1 MKFDSIFYICLLLKI
16 LNKKINFLCL
26 LLLTSTTL
34 NQRLVKVCK
43 ITHKNMVKSGK
54 NDLKNIEKSG
64 KINIERSIIQYVKIC
79 YRKTYR
85 MEE

>member
-1 MKFDSIFYICLLLKI
+1 MCKNYLK
-16 LNKKINFLCL
+16 N
-26 LLLTSTTL
+26 T
-34 NQRLVKVCK
+34 
-43 ITHKNMVKSGK
+43 VKSGKNDLKNTVKNGK